1 MCVIKYSSKQLEMA
15 TDCSTL
21 LRLKTGRALNAFFQ
35 SNRRQVTTAGG
46 VILEQGMSTGSSA
59 MTLLDRN
66 FGRGALI
73 VNNYEVSTACC
84 TNTTGGGPAIPTRLG
99 GPGNSVQ

>member
-1 MCVIKYSSKQLEMA
+1 MCFAKYSSKQLEMA

-21 LRLKTGRALNAFFQ
+21 LRLKTGRALNAFYQ
-35 SNRRQVTTAGG
+35 SNKTQVTTAGG
-46 VILEQGMSTGSSA
+46 IMLEQNMSTGSSA

-73 VNNYEVSTACC
+73 VNNYEVESACC
-84 TNTTGGGPAIPTRLG
+84 TSTTGGGPAVPTRLG
-99 GPGNSVQ
+99 GPANSVQ

>member
-21 LRLKTGRALNAFFQ
+21 LRLKTGRALNAFYQ
-35 SNRRQVTTAGG
+35 SNRTQVTTAGG
-46 VILEQGMSTGSSA
+46 VVLEQGMSSGSSA

-73 VNNYEVSTACC
+73 VDGYQVNSACC
-84 TNTTGGGPAIPTRLG
+84 TSTTGGGPAVPTRLG

>member
-1 MCVIKYSSKQLEMA
+1 MA

-21 LRLKTGRALNAFFQ
+21 LRLKTGRALNAFYQ
-35 SNRRQVTTAGG
+35 SNKTQVTTNGG
-46 VILEQGMSTGSSA
+46 VVLEQGMTSGSSA

-73 VNNYEVSTACC
+73 VNNYEVESACC
-84 TNTTGGGPAIPTRLG
+84 TSTTGGGPAVPTRVG
-99 GPGNSVQ
+99 GPVSGVQ

>member
-1 MCVIKYSSKQLEMA
+1 MA

-35 SNRRQVTTAGG
+35 SNRVQVTTAGG
-46 VILEQGMSTGSSA
+46 IMLEQGMSTGSSA

-66 FGRGALI
+66 FGRGSLI
-73 VNNYEVSTACC
+73 VDGYEVNSACC
-84 TNTTGGGPAIPTRLG
+84 TGTTGGGPAVPTRLG
-99 GPGNSVQ
+99 GPANSVQ

>member
-1 MCVIKYSSKQLEMA
+1 MRVIKYSSKQLEMA

-21 LRLKTGRALNAFFQ
+21 LRLKTGRALNAFYQ
-35 SNRRQVTTAGG
+35 SNRTQVTTAGG
-46 VILEQGMSTGSSA
+46 VMLEQNMSTGSSA

-73 VNNYEVSTACC
+73 VNNYEVNSACC
-84 TNTTGGGPAIPTRLG
+84 TGTTGGGPAVPTRVG
-99 GPGNSVQ
+99 GPANSVQ

>member
-1 MCVIKYSSKQLEMA
+1 MCVTKYSSKQLEMA

-21 LRLKTGRALNAFFQ
+21 LRLKTGRALNAFYQ
-35 SNRRQVTTAGG
+35 SNRVQVTTNGG
-46 VILEQGMSTGSSA
+46 VVLEQGMTSGSSG

-73 VNNYEVSTACC
+73 VNNYEVNSACC
-84 TNTTGGGPAIPTRLG
+84 TSTTGGGPAVPTRLG
-99 GPGNSVQ
+99 GPANSVQ